1 VTIDDTARSARPSI
15 EQLSA
20 ERGISSPATLEAL
33 PLVDVF
39 DDGEVEQFLA
49 FIAEARRATAN

>member
-1 VTIDDTARSARPSI
+1 LD
-15 EQLSA
+15 
-20 ERGISSPATLEAL
+20 AL

-49 FIAEARRATAN
+49 FIAEARLDNT